1 MAKNQTKNLKG
12 SYFKQSEKKGSV
24 DLRSTGSYK
33 NPFAAPK
40 ITKVIL
46 NVGIG
51 RLVADSKNSEEIIK
65 KVSHDISIITGQ
77 KPAIRQAKKSIASF
91 KIREGMPIGLMVT
104 LRGKRMENFINKFVN
119 IVLPQSRDFWGIPL
133 KSIDEK
139 GNLNYGIRDH
149 SIFPE
154 ISREQNPLTF
164 GLEVTFVP
172 NAKNRDQAVELYK
185 FLKFPIQINNPSLNG
200 VTQIN

>member
-1 MAKNQTKNLKG
+1 MWFSNFLIYDKFMVKTQIKN
-12 SYFKQSEKKGSV
+12 FK
-24 DLRSTGSYK
+24 DSYK
-33 NPFAAPK
+33 NLFAVPK
-40 ITKVIL
+40 ITKVVI

-65 KVSHDISIITGQ
+65 KVSHDISMITGQ

-91 KIREGMPIGLMVT
+91 KIREGMPIGLIVT
-104 LRGKRMENFINKFVN
+104 LRGKRREDFIKKFVN
-119 IVLPQSRDFWGIPL
+119 VVLPQARDFWGIPL

-139 GNLNYGIRDH
+139 GNLNYGIKDH

-172 NAKNRDQAVELYK
+172 NAKNRDQAIKLYE
-185 FLKFPIQINNPSLNG
+185 FLNFPLQINKD
-200 VTQIN
+200 

>member
-1 MAKNQTKNLKG
+1 MKTQPQNLKDFY
-12 SYFKQSEKKGSV
+12 SERSEKKGSAE
-24 DLRSTGSYK
+24 RSKAGSYK
-33 NPFAAPK
+33 NPLAVPK
-40 ITKVIL
+40 IIKVII

-51 RLVADSKNSEEIIK
+51 RLVADSKNSEGIIK
-65 KVSHDISIITGQ
+65 KVSHDISMITGQ

-104 LRGKRMENFINKFVN
+104 LRGKRMRDFINKFVN
-119 IVLPQSRDFWGIPL
+119 LILPQSRDFWGIPL

-164 GLEVTFVP
+164 GLEVTFVT
-172 NAKNRDQAVELYK
+172 NAKNRDQAIQLYE
-185 FLKFPIQINNPSLNG
+185 FLSFPLQINKSD
-200 VTQIN
+200 